1 MNLSP
6 VRHDMNLSLFRVPV
20 ERQENLYVVYVD
32 DMYNRIFNSDTL
44 PDFIKVKLAMI
55 HAMPMSDF
63 PARWNSLEIFV
74 RPYDGHNDTI
84 GWRGS
89 EMMYIVIMTGT
100 ELYSLKGGKH
110 DTRSE
115 SKEESKGYP

>member
-1 MNLSP
+1 MTLSP

-20 ERQENLYVVYVD
+20 ERQESLYVVYVD
-32 DMYNRIFNSDTL
+32 DMYNRIFSADTL
-44 PDFIKVKLAMI
+44 PDFIKAKLAMI
-55 HAMPMSDF
+55 HAIPLSDKL
-63 PARWNSLEIFV
+63 PAHWNNLEIYV

-100 ELYSLKGGKH
+100 ELYSLKGGKD
-110 DTRSE
+110 DTRS
-115 SKEESKGYP
+115 